1 MSINA
6 LLQNIPENALRLDIM
21 EAGAVLEATPP
32 FEQTRPFT
40 VFSHTRIGSQEISC
54 DGAHARAETGEV
66 FMVQSN
72 RPMRIAHCPDAKG
85 QFQAYWLHFYFT
97 LFGTIDFVGFL
108 DLPLKTSGAAAGRLG
123 QIIAELINSPP
134 LAKSEF
140 PYGFVRRRELAY
152 EMLRI
157 VCELAPLRADGLGF
171 LRYSQRLVPVFRF
184 VDEHMG
190 ERVAVA
196 DMANMA
202 NLSLSRFHVFFKEH
216 MGESPME
223 YIKRVRLERSRQLL
237 ATTDWPI
244 YAVAEAVGF
253 ASPFHFSRAFKAQVG
268 MNPSHYRRQIWPGG

>member
-1 MSINA
+1 
-6 LLQNIPENALRLDIM
+6 M
-21 EAGAVLEATPP
+21 EAGTVLKVSPP
-32 FEQTRPFT
+32 FERTRPST
-40 VFSHTRIGSQEISC
+40 VLSHTRIGSQEVSC
-54 DGAHARAETGEV
+54 DGAHARAEAGEI

-72 RPMRIAHCPDAKG
+72 RPMKIAHYPDAEG
-85 QFQAYWLHFYFT
+85 QFQAHWLHFYFT

-108 DLPLKTSGAAAGRLG
+108 DLPLKISGAEAERLG
-123 QIIAELINSPP
+123 QIIAELINLP
-134 LAKSEF
+134 LLKARAF

-152 EMLRI
+152 EVLRI
-157 VCELAPLRADGLGF
+157 LCELAPLCADGLGF

-184 VDEHMG
+184 IDEHMG

-196 DMANMA
+196 HMADMA
-202 NLSLSRFHVFFKEH
+202 NLSLSRFHVFFKKQ

-268 MNPSHYRRQIWPGG
+268 MNPSHYRRQIWPSR